1 MINDKPNLLVLVGPT
16 AVGKTKLSIEI
27 AKAFSCEI
35 ISGDSMQVY
44 RGMDIGT
51 AKIQSSEMEGI
62 PHHLIDVLNPDEPFS
77 VAQFQD
83 SCRQLIPEIGERGK
97 LPFIVGGTG
106 LYVESVCYEY
116 QFTDTGA
123 DEGFRS
129 QMQNIADGEGNEAL
143 HARLAAVD
151 PQSAERLH
159 PNDVRRV
166 IRALEIYHMSGM
178 TLSSQLESQNK
189 QSPYNL
195 CIIGLTMD
203 RQMLYNRIEQRI
215 DEMMDAGLVDEVR
228 SLLGQG
234 FTRNLISMQ
243 GLGYKEILEH
253 LEDGVPLEDAVTKL
267 KRDTR
272 RFAKRQL
279 SWFRHMKDIS
289 WVDVTDH
296 KNFSGNLEAVR
307 AIIAGKFQL
316 NLEYKS
322 KY

>member
-1 MINDKPNLLVLVGPT
+1 MINDKPNLLVLIGPT

-116 QFTDTGA
+116 QFTDIGA

-129 QMQNIADGEGNEAL
+129 QMQNIADEEGNEAL

-166 IRALEIYHMSGM
+166 IRALEIYHMSGT

-228 SLLGQG
+228 SLLGRG

>member
-215 DEMMDAGLVDEVR
+215 DKMMDAGLVDEVR
-228 SLLGQG
+228 SLLGRG

-289 WVDVTDH
+289 WVDVTEH